1 MRVAILQSNYIP
13 WRGYFDII
21 SKVDLFIFYDDVQY
35 TKNDWRNRNKIKTP
49 RGAEW
54 LTVPVGP
61 KLNRRICDVTIPD
74 ARWQQRHYRRLE
86 ASYRSAPYFEAMK
99 DFLESV
105 YLHTIWT
112 NLSELNQTLIKRI
125 CAEHLDIRTP
135 FEDSRRYSLAASKGE
150 RVVELLSK
158 AGATEY
164 LSGPA
169 AKAYLDPKLLE
180 LAGISLEWMDY
191 ADYPEYEQ
199 LYPPF
204 DGAVSILD
212 MLLTLGPETRYYMRA
227 GRNFGRGAT
236 AHSLG

>member
-1 MRVAILQSNYIP
+1 
-13 WRGYFDII
+13 
-21 SKVDLFIFYDDVQY
+21 
-35 TKNDWRNRNKIKTP
+35 
-49 RGAEW
+49 
-54 LTVPVGP
+54 
-61 KLNRRICDVTIPD
+61 
-74 ARWQQRHYRRLE
+74 
-86 ASYRSAPYFEAMK
+86 MK